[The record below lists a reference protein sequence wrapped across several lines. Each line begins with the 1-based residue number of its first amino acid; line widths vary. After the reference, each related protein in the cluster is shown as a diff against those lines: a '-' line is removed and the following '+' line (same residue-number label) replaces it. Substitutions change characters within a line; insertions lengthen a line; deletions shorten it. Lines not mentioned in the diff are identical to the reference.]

1 MYVIAK
7 ELIGAPGMPATTK
20 GIRQALQ
27 NVTYKGKAVV
37 PVVAQALKQL
47 NTASTVY
54 LK

>member
-27 NVTYKGKAVV
+27 
-37 PVVAQALKQL
+37 
-47 NTASTVY
+47 
-54 LK
+54 

>member
-27 NVTYKGKAVV
+27 RYVQGKSCCSRRRSGSKEGANKF
-37 PVVAQALKQL
+37 LI
-47 NTASTVY
+47 
-54 LK
+54 